1 MSDPKTLLNLDFN
14 ALRTL
19 RLVVRLG
26 SFSVAA
32 EELDVKQST
41 VSYTIDRLRKAL
53 GDPLIVRQGGQ
64 NVPTQRCR
72 DLMPSLER
80 ILTEAEQ
87 LAHPDGFD
95 PYKATGEIVFIS
107 ASTVTTTLIP
117 RVFRRIHAEAPGLRT
132 KVEVGIRDVATP
144 LLNGKADLAIVFNS
158 IEANGICAH
167 NDLARDYP
175 VCIMDPDNPLV
186 GRTLTIEDLSKAKH
200 VGARLWTGW
209 KQPYMVAAEKLGA
222 KIQETLVVNDQLAVP
237 GIIRGTDL
245 IGGMPS
251 TLAEAIGDQIGIAY
265 FPFKLDLAMN
275 MYWSAASHRSPLS
288 LWLREIVIKEAE
300 KFERQNGHRD

>member
-1 MSDPKTLLNLDFN
+1 MSDPVTLLNLDFN

-19 RLVVRLG
+19 RLVLRLG
-26 SFSVAA
+26 SFSLAA

-41 VSYTIDRLRKAL
+41 VSYTINRLRKAL
-53 GDPLIVRQGGQ
+53 EDPLIVRQGGQ

-72 DLMPSLER
+72 ELMPSLER

-87 LAHPDGFD
+87 LAYPDGFD
-95 PYKATGEIVFIS
+95 PAKAAGEIVFIS

-132 KVEVGIRDVATP
+132 IVEVGIRDVATP
-144 LLNGKADLAIVFNS
+144 LLNGTADLGIVFNN
-158 IEANGICAH
+158 IEANGIYAH
-167 NDLARDYP
+167 NNLARDYP

-186 GRTLTIEDLSKAKH
+186 GRTLTIDDLSKSKH

-209 KQPYMVAAEKLGA
+209 KQPYMVAAENMGA
-222 KIQETLVVNDQLAVP
+222 KIEEALVVNDQLAVP
-237 GIIRGTDL
+237 NIIRGTDL

-251 TLAEAIGDQIGIAY
+251 SLAEAIGDQIGIAY
-265 FPFKLDLAMN
+265 FPFKLDLDMN
-275 MYWSAASHRSPLS
+275 MYWSAASNSSPLNI
-288 LWLREIVIKEAE
+288 WLRRIVIEEAQQ
-300 KFERQNGHRD
+300 FERRAKGC